1 MRDKKCIEIE
11 KALQAGH
18 KPDDWSDEEYQSY
31 LCDVAYE
38 RGRGNY
44 V

>member
-1 MRDKKCIEIE
+1 MKDKECIAIE
-11 KALQAGH
+11 KALSEGR

-31 LCDVAYE
+31 LWDVAYE